1 MTTTTNEQSV
11 TKMDLAGGLA
21 IVTVILLGGTWLF
34 YGAIISAWLGTMAT
48 ISIIGM
54 GGAVAIGLIYATAN
68 GLILTTKKVIDT
80 GYQVAF
86 LNEELN
92 MKRANTLYRHAEI
105 QQAYANSELIR
116 AESMAKTW
124 AITEISTKRGA
135 LIMVNG
141 QPTIIPPFEQ
151 QSAPAMLLAD
161 GGAEIAWDD
170 SRLFDTFRQ
179 AKSPHGLI
187 IGPRNSGKSTL
198 LNGLMNEVFSGADI
212 TLIDPLFNKVE
223 SGWIL
228 PSGAKVTRDFIG
240 GLTEFY
246 GSHKKRADNAT
257 TKRDTLRKILVI
269 DETPSLLKQL
279 KSNDKKQ
286 YDIVMAMLRSIYSQG
301 SHTSHNVILL
311 SQTVLSE
318 DLDLSSNDKAN
329 FIQVCLGSLAGDY
342 LALRRGKANKKALY
356 ERLGAAADELDH
368 YAIFEDNQGRI
379 DVQPLPDLSQYGAK
393 RLYGLSADSIEGESQ
408 ADNDQA
414 GQLTSEGIEGDSS
427 GAMVVNQPSIFG
439 LPEMSDYEKSVCDSA
454 IKLIDENNFSLN
466 KLHFALTGQKLSN
479 GQYNQSYKE
488 VMAKFGVKWQSQ
500 KVTS

>member
-1 MTTTTNEQSV
+1 MNNTTNEQSV

-21 IVTVILLGGTWLF
+21 IVVIIVMGGAYF
-34 YGAIISAWLGTMAT
+34 AYGAIIGAWLGTMAT
-48 ISIIGM
+48 ITVIGA
-54 GGAVAIGLIYATAN
+54 GGAVALGLAGGAGYIAINGAHGLIRLGFSAAMSKEQ
-68 GLILTTKKVIDT
+68 LEQAKAESAMKWAEVDH
-80 GYQVAF
+80 
-86 LNEELN
+86 
-92 MKRANTLYRHAEI
+92 KRADTALVAMNAAYQFHSVNGAAILVSNGRAEI
-105 QQAYANSELIR
+105 LPLPINQA
-116 AESMAKTW
+116 
-124 AITEISTKRGA
+124 G
-135 LIMVNG
+135 
-141 QPTIIPPFEQ
+141 
-151 QSAPAMLLAD
+151 APAMLLAD

-170 SRLFDTFRQ
+170 SKLFGTFRQ

-198 LNGLMNEVFSGADI
+198 LNGLMNEVFQGADI

-279 KSNDKKQ
+279 KANDKKQ
-286 YDIVMAMLRSIYSQG
+286 YDVIMAMLRAIYSQG

-342 LALRRGKANKKALY
+342 LALRRGKAGKKGLY
-356 ERLGAAADELDH
+356 ERLGAVANEFDH

-379 DVQPLPDLSQYGAK
+379 DVQPLADLSQFGAK
-393 RLYGLSADSIEGESQ
+393 RLYGLTENTLVEGE
-408 ADNDQA
+408 
-414 GQLTSEGIEGDSS
+414 S
-427 GAMVVNQPSIFG
+427 GAMVEESTEPSKPTVLEFIA
-439 LPEMSDYEKSVCDSA
+439 MTDKEKSVIDLALQLENEGRFS
-454 IKLIDENNFSLN
+454 IKL
-466 KLHFALTGQKLSN
+466 LHETLTGKQIGGKQSV
-479 GQYNQSYKE
+479 QYKDIL
-488 VMAKFGVKWQSQ
+488 AKFGYLWLIEKSSTTVQ
-500 KVTS
+500 